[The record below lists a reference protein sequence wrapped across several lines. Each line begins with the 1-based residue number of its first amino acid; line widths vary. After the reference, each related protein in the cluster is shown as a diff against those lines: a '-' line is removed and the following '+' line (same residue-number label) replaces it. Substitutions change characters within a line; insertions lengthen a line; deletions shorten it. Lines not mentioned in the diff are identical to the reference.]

1 MKSLRVCM
9 IVCLVG
15 LVVGCAAP
23 RTGQHKVTFD
33 YDVDFD
39 FQRVQTYDWVTMP
52 GTLKIERFNRIRIEE
67 AVDKHL
73 AARGLRRT
81 AEHPDVYFV
90 MYGGRYKEA
99 DLTVLNVDYEV
110 YEVGRLKLAVYDT
123 KTNEEVWWS
132 ETRADL
138 FHQMTPEEKQ
148 DVIMIAVQRILDFYP
163 PQP

>member
-1 MKSLRVCM
+1 MKSLRICM
-9 IVCLVG
+9 LVCLVA
-15 LVVGCAAP
+15 LVVGCAAG

-33 YDVDFD
+33 YDVDFN

-52 GTLKIERFNRIRIEE
+52 GTLKIDRFNRIRIEE

-81 AEHPDVYFV
+81 TEHPDVYFV
-90 MYGGRYKEA
+90 MYGGRYKQA
-99 DLTVLNVDYEV
+99 DLTVLSVDYEV

-123 KTNEEVWWS
+123 RTNKEVWWS

-138 FHQMTPEEKQ
+138 FHRMTPEEKQ
-148 DVIMIAVQRILDFYP
+148 DVVMIAVQRILDFYP